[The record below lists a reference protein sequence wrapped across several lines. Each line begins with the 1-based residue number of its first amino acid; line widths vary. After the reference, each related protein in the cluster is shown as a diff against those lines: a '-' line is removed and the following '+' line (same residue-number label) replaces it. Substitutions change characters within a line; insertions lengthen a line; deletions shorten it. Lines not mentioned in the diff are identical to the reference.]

1 MRLITKVHAQRVSY
15 KRMKQGRK
23 SIMNTEKALK
33 LTQAGFV
40 FVVKARRNRPE
51 NAGTYEEAQLER
63 AAARAASVE
72 RRASGLGN
80 EGGESDLEEHTQD
93 MEVTN
98 ARFGLQRN
106 ELLSRRSKFVLPI
119 SHTPRYY

>member
-1 MRLITKVHAQRVSY
+1 MWVHAQRVSY